1 MSKLRKI
8 KHLALMLC
16 APSMSFPSIHTSLRH
31 CPRVP
36 FDIGTLALAFC
47 YFERLVLYGV
57 GVTRVCESQH
67 VNKENRKVVC
77 ADCCL
82 IAYKFNQ
89 LAEAEGHESACDDG
103 E

>member
-1 MSKLRKI
+1 MR
-8 KHLALMLC
+8 ALHEFPVDPHVA
-16 APSMSFPSIHTSLRH
+16 APLPHGSLRH
-31 CPRVP
+31 C
-36 FDIGTLALAFC
+36 TLALAFC

>member
-1 MSKLRKI
+1 
-8 KHLALMLC
+8 
-16 APSMSFPSIHTSLRH
+16 MSFPSIHTSLRH
-31 CPRVP
+31 CSTVP

-89 LAEAEGHESACDDG
+89 LAEAEGQESGCDDG